1 MAKAP
6 TSPCPTCGTP
16 ITDRFCPHC
25 GEKALKPHDLTL
37 GHYLHELVHG
47 FTHADG
53 KLWRSLRAITLRPGE
68 LSLAYMEGRR
78 AAYMRPVPLFLV
90 LNLIYFLFPAFETF
104 NTSLHSQL
112 NFQPYSVWAVER
124 MQGIIAGTSAAPER
138 FELLYAL
145 KSASN
150 AKLML
155 IAMVFLLAPVI
166 GLVNWKRPPQ
176 AAGHVTFAFELMI
189 FNLLWT
195 TILFGLLMY
204 LVSLV
209 FGWLHHDGGW
219 LFNDRFFSFVALSLN
234 LWFLVQAGR
243 RYQRRTWGGS
253 AWRAVAVVL
262 GLFWALNVYRFLL
275 FALTS
280 WQVEHAL

>member
-1 MAKAP
+1 MAKDTA
-6 TSPCPTCGTP
+6 SPCPSCGTP
-16 ITDRFCPHC
+16 IADRFCPAC
-25 GEKALKPHDLTL
+25 GEKALGPHDLTL

-53 KLWRSLRAITLRPGE
+53 KLWNSLRATTLRPGE
-68 LSLAYMEGRR
+68 LSLAYMQGRR
-78 AAYMRPVPLFLV
+78 TAYMRPVPLFLV

-104 NTSLHSQL
+104 NTGLHSQL
-112 NFQPYSVWAVER
+112 NFQPYSAWAMER
-124 MQGIIAGTSAAPER
+124 MDRIIAAANATPER
-138 FELLYAL
+138 FELLYSL

-155 IAMVFLLAPVI
+155 IVMVFLLAPII

-204 LVSLV
+204 LIGSI
-209 FGWLHHDGGW
+209 FGWLHYDGRW
-219 LFNDRFFSFVALSLN
+219 LFDDLFFSGVAVTLN
-234 LWFLVQAGR
+234 LWFLVKAGR
-243 RYQRRTWGGS
+243 RYQRRTWIGS
-253 AWRAVAVVL
+253 AWRAVAVVI
-262 GLFWALNVYRFLL
+262 GLFWALTVYRFLL
-275 FALTS
+275 FGLTS